1 MSNLK
6 GGDIFGMT
14 KTERILWNYRKN
26 VKKMTETRAMLS
38 SLMSVRGAN
47 YEAHTGG
54 GVSEPVFEVVSRIL
68 KAEKRLAGL
77 ERQVQAVEELALS
90 LVVEELDTHQMGQIL
105 KHRYILHMEPEA
117 VMRKVGMTKPTYYR
131 RSRELLKRAEEYM

>member
-1 MSNLK
+1 
-6 GGDIFGMT
+6 MT
-14 KTERILWNYRKN
+14 GTERILWDYRKN
-26 VKKMTETRAMLS
+26 VKKILELRAMLGG
-38 SLMSVRGAN
+38 LMSVRGAN

-54 GVSEPVFEVVSRIL
+54 GVSEPVLEVVSRIL
-68 KAEKRLAGL
+68 KAEKRMASL
-77 ERQVQAVEELALS
+77 ERQVQVVEELALS

-131 RSRELLKRAEEYM
+131 RSRELLKRAEEYVR